1 MPTSAPSETWLGTD
15 RRVLAL
21 AVARMA
27 DAMGNSFLIIV
38 LPLYVASEA
47 VSGDLLGVPASLVA
61 GVVLALFGV
70 ASSLTQPWAGH
81 LSDRMGRRKPFVVG
95 GLVVFAVVNLTFAAA
110 TQYWE
115 LFALR
120 VVQGMAAAFTITA
133 SLALV
138 NEGSRPERRG
148 THMGVYNAF
157 RLVGFGGGPLLAS
170 LLVEMGPYRLP
181 GLPAVTGFEATF
193 VVAGGMA
200 LVSTVLVMLL
210 VEDSRVSGKTARRL
224 RIRVW
229 ARDGRGLDSIF
240 ALGLATLVMAA
251 CMALLSAIEPEVNQR
266 LGQGPI
272 LFAVEFVALIAAL
285 AILQPIVGRV
295 SDSLGRKPFVV
306 VGMAALV
313 PTTVAQG
320 WVTAPW
326 ELIVCRILQGVAGA
340 MVFAP
345 ALALAGDLATRGRS
359 GAQLS
364 VLTVAFGLGIAA
376 GQITAGALV
385 PFGFATPF
393 VVGGALALATV
404 AMVQTQVH
412 EPSSLRAKPGGQ

>member
-38 LPLYVASEA
+38 LPLYVASET

-138 NEGSRPERRG
+138 NEVSRPPWPWPEWPTRWAIRFSSSS
-148 THMGVYNAF
+148 F
-157 RLVGFGGGPLLAS
+157 RCTWP
-170 LLVEMGPYRLP
+170 
-181 GLPAVTGFEATF
+181 
-193 VVAGGMA
+193 
-200 LVSTVLVMLL
+200 
-210 VEDSRVSGKTARRL
+210 ARR
-224 RIRVW
+224 
-229 ARDGRGLDSIF
+229 
-240 ALGLATLVMAA
+240 
-251 CMALLSAIEPEVNQR
+251 
-266 LGQGPI
+266 
-272 LFAVEFVALIAAL
+272 
-285 AILQPIVGRV
+285 
-295 SDSLGRKPFVV
+295 
-306 VGMAALV
+306 
-313 PTTVAQG
+313 
-320 WVTAPW
+320 
-326 ELIVCRILQGVAGA
+326 
-340 MVFAP
+340 
-345 ALALAGDLATRGRS
+345 
-359 GAQLS
+359 
-364 VLTVAFGLGIAA
+364 
-376 GQITAGALV
+376 
-385 PFGFATPF
+385 
-393 VVGGALALATV
+393 
-404 AMVQTQVH
+404 
-412 EPSSLRAKPGGQ
+412 